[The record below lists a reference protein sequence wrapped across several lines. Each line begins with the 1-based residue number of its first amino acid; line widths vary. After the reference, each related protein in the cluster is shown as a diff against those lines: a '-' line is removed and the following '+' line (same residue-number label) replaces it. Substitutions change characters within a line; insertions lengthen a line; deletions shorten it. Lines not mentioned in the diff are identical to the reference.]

1 MSDSDDLLGKADAFL
16 KRYHPSAA
24 PASDDIPVLT
34 EVVPAPAERP
44 NREPSADK
52 SQDSVPK
59 DPDSRE
65 IEQRLRQRV
74 IEAIQPYIANF
85 LDESL
90 RARLEDH
97 LRRSLAALTDQ
108 VRADIETLMRDA
120 VAKVVEGAVA
130 EIRKSS
136 RGDRT

>member
-16 KRYHPSAA
+16 KRYHPSPV

-34 EVVPAPAERP
+34 EIVPAAAGRP
-44 NREPSADK
+44 SSEPSADK
-52 SQDSVPK
+52 SHGGGLK
-59 DPDSRE
+59 DPALRE

-74 IEAIQPYIANF
+74 IEAIQPYVANF

-108 VRADIETLMRDA
+108 VRADIETLMHDA
-120 VAKVVEGAVA
+120 VAKAVEGAVA

-136 RGDRT
+136 QGDRS